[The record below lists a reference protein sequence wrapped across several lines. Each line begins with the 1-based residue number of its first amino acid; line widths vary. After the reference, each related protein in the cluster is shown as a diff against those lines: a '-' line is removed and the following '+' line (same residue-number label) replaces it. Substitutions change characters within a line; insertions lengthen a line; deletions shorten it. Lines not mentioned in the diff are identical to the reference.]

1 LCLLGDIFVENSEAD
16 WNDENSRIVC
26 EIFADEVEKGNRAN
40 AHLNKAGYKNVIQR
54 FKDRT
59 GIEYTRKQFK
69 NKWDKLKGDYGIWK
83 KLTNNETGIGWDE
96 TKKNID
102 MPESWWKKAIKVS
115 SFQMYWHFKFLSM
128 FMNITLICCIT
139 GH

>member
-1 LCLLGDIFVENSEAD
+1 MCLLGDIFVENSEAD

-40 AHLNKAGYKNVIQR
+40 THLNKAGYKNVIQR